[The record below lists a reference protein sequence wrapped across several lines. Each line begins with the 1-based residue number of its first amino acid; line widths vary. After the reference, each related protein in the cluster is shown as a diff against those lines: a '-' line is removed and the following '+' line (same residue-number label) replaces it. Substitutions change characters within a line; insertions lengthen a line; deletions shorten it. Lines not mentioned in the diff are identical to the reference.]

1 MKHPLRDALNRRR
14 FRRVQLEANATGQ
27 IVCATIGKGGK
38 PIYFTIPSGA
48 DDRVGEAKAFELRH
62 GRKVTQ
68 AENMLK
74 LAAEAR
80 LEQVAR

>member
-14 FRRVQLEANATGQ
+14 FRRAQIEADSTGQ
-27 IVCATIGKGGK
+27 MVCATIGKGGK
-38 PIYFTIPSGA
+38 PIYFTLPRDA
-48 DDRVGEAKAFELRH
+48 DDKIGEAKAFELRH
-62 GRKVTQ
+62 GRPVTQ

-80 LEQVAR
+80 VGQVAG